1 MKRKMRNRQLLMIGV
16 LAMISLF
23 ACRKS
28 PTDWDTHW
36 SAPLASGRITIEDI
50 LGTNH
55 LAIDELGWYHLVI
68 DTTIEDF
75 GWDDLVKIEDTTIT
89 KSYAMPFTLD
99 VPPGVSIINQFQNE
113 SFLNTGDAALRK
125 LNLKSGKLKYKMLNY
140 IQGQIKCT
148 YELPTAFING
158 IPVQLEAV
166 AYPGGPGSPYVM
178 EGEIDLAGC
187 QIDLSGTTGFGL
199 NELRSHVIIQTDP
212 NASNDAQVHAG
223 DLVKVEMQLI
233 DPVVSYAKGYFGSE
247 ERKFDRDISLLSG
260 LKGGHCQ
267 FDDGYVQLAI
277 DQFIGVDL
285 LFQLDQCRYFGV
297 NGEQTDLIHPIIGV
311 NQSIARATETSF
323 GIAPTH
329 WEMEMSGSN
338 SNVIA
343 CVETLPLKMN
353 IKSKATFNPFGNI
366 NAYSDFINTDKIAAV
381 NVVTDI
387 PLKMAFEDVI
397 MESKVPVDVNTE
409 TFKNGQVRVRLINAF
424 PFAIDADLYAGD
436 INSPTFMGHAQI
448 ASSEIEATTLAPI
461 PVASDWQWTATASQ
475 LTEIK
480 NKGYLTIRW
489 KLNTPGYPNL
499 VGFRPGYYME
509 AIAVGDAELHLTL
522 GGE

>member
-1 MKRKMRNRQLLMIGV
+1 
-16 LAMISLF
+16 
-23 ACRKS
+23 
-28 PTDWDTHW
+28 
-36 SAPLASGRITIEDI
+36 
-50 LGTNH
+50 
-55 LAIDELGWYHLVI
+55 
-68 DTTIEDF
+68 
-75 GWDDLVKIEDTTIT
+75 
-89 KSYAMPFTLD
+89 
-99 VPPGVSIINQFQNE
+99 
-113 SFLNTGDAALRK
+113 
-125 LNLKSGKLKYKMLNY
+125 
-140 IQGQIKCT
+140 
-148 YELPTAFING
+148 
-158 IPVQLEAV
+158 
-166 AYPGGPGSPYVM
+166 
-178 EGEIDLAGC
+178 
-187 QIDLSGTTGFGL
+187 
-199 NELRSHVIIQTDP
+199 
-212 NASNDAQVHAG
+212 
-223 DLVKVEMQLI
+223 
-233 DPVVSYAKGYFGSE
+233 
-247 ERKFDRDISLLSG
+247 
-260 LKGGHCQ
+260 
-267 FDDGYVQLAI
+267 
-277 DQFIGVDL
+277 
-285 LFQLDQCRYFGV
+285 
-297 NGEQTDLIHPIIGV
+297 
-311 NQSIARATETSF
+311 
-323 GIAPTH
+323 
-329 WEMEMSGSN
+329 
-338 SNVIA
+338 
-343 CVETLPLKMN
+343 MN